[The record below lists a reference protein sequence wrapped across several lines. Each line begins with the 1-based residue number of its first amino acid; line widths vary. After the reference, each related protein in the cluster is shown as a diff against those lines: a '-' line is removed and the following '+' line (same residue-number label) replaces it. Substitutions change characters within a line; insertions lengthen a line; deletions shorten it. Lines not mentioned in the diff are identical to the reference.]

1 MVAVPADCADTT
13 PEPFTVA
20 TAVLLLLHVPPKVA
34 EAKVLVA
41 PIQSVVVPVIGATD
55 GGVTVTVKL
64 PVLLLLL
71 ASVAVT
77 FTVVTPIGNA
87 VLGFL
92 LYVIVTT
99 PPVLSVAVAAK
110 LTTAV
115 QIPVVA
121 CAVIFEG
128 TVSTGATLSMAIIVC
143 VCVDV
148 FPLRSS

>member
-1 MVAVPADCADTT
+1 MVAVPADCAVTI
-13 PEPFTVA
+13 PEAFTVA
-20 TAVLLLLHVPPKVA
+20 TEILSLFHVPPKVA

-41 PIQSVVVPVIGATD
+41 FTQSVVVPVIGATA

-87 VLGFL
+87 VFGFL
-92 LYVIVTT
+92 LYVMVIA
-99 PPVLSVAVAAK
+99 PPELSVAVAVK

-115 QIPVVA
+115 QIPVVP

-128 TVSTGATLSMAIIVC
+128 TVSTGAILSKAIIVC
-143 VCVDV
+143 V
-148 FPLRSS
+148 